1 MTLTQT
7 IIQRERLRRDSTPE
21 KTEARIQ
28 ETVERLFPEEWVKE
42 VAEGVMAGFAAQV
55 KGF

>member
-7 IIQRERLRRDSTPE
+7 IIQRERFRRDNTPE
-21 KTEARIQ
+21 KTEARIR
-28 ETVERLFPEEWVKE
+28 ETVERLFPEKWVKE